1 MDGPAYL
8 DEALARDYVRVLA
21 EEYDLPETLG
31 KLWETVLLEHADT
44 LHIYARKIDEGIIHE
59 FDFLGDL

>member
-31 KLWETVLLEHADT
+31 KLCELRGEDVSGVIAATSRRLLS
-44 LHIYARKIDEGIIHE
+44 LQ
-59 FDFLGDL
+59 